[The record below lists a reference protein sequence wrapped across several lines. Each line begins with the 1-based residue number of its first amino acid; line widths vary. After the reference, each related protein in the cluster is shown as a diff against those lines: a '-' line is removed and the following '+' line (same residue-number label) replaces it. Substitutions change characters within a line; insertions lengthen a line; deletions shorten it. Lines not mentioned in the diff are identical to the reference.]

1 MPIEAMEP
9 LKEVQ
14 QAPTLASVSEEGK
27 EDEVVGDVTAHPQIK
42 SPSGDNEIT
51 ISPEHMMLKHPL
63 QNKWAMW
70 FFKNDKSKDWAAN
83 LRYIT
88 SFDTVEDFWAL
99 YNHILPASKLGVGCD
114 YSVFKDGVQPMWEDP
129 NNKKGGRWLM
139 NLNKQQRHSD
149 LDAYWLET
157 LLCLVGEAFDEQ
169 SDDICGAVVNIR
181 GKGDKLA
188 VWTGDARNAE
198 SNMKIGRTLKSRL
211 EIPKG
216 IQIGFQAHT
225 DTISKSGSTTK
236 NRYTV

>member
-1 MPIEAMEP
+1 
-9 LKEVQ
+9 
-14 QAPTLASVSEEGK
+14 
-27 EDEVVGDVTAHPQIK
+27 
-42 SPSGDNEIT
+42 
-51 ISPEHMMLKHPL
+51 MMLKHPL

-70 FFKNDKSKDWAAN
+70 FFKNDKNKDWASN

-114 YSVFKDGVQPMWEDP
+114 YSLFKDGVQPMWEDP
-129 NNKKGGRWLM
+129 LNKKGGRWLM

-149 LDAYWLET
+149 LDNYWLET
-157 LLCLVGEAFDEQ
+157 LLCLIGEAFDEQ

-198 SNMKIGRTLKSRL
+198 HNMKIGRTLKHDSKFPRVFPSDSKHTRTPSL
-211 EIPKG
+211 NLDPRPKIDIPSSMDTSSVLSLPPPILRPLLTPVGGKLSQPFLRS
-216 IQIGFQAHT
+216 QI
-225 DTISKSGSTTK
+225 
-236 NRYTV
+236 V